1 MLPFRFVMHRLRR
14 NQILSIFSWRR
25 MRKAANEGFSKGSV
39 KRFHEKQ
46 TAEAILLACD
56 CLAKP
61 AQWDRHYRR
70 TAASVMLSVIYGR
83 PSITSEEDKTV
94 EVVNDLAYRF
104 TR

>member
-1 MLPFRFVMHRLRR
+1 
-14 NQILSIFSWRR
+14 

-46 TAEAILLACD
+46 TVEAILLACD
-56 CLAKP
+56 CIAKP

-83 PSITSEEDKTV
+83 PPITSEDKTV
-94 EVVNDLAYRF
+94 EVINDFAYRF
-104 TR
+104 TRAVLPGTYWVEFFPWMRHIPSR